1 VTKDIS
7 DDPQHW
13 RRRAAE
19 ARAMADHIVDP
30 EAKRAMLDIA
40 TSYERIAARAEQRKS
55 R

>member
-1 VTKDIS
+1 
-7 DDPQHW
+7 
-13 RRRAAE
+13 
-19 ARAMADHIVDP
+19 MADHIVDP